1 MEEIDEPCAVC
12 TEQSAEVYKETGEDR
27 YRVICPYCGDYSI
40 AGDASRSLA
49 SSPLGN
55 LRRLANAR
63 GWLRDNPGMLIR
75 VEELGL
81 LRTLRTPSV
90 AERAEK
96 LLIAIDKVYPSIG
109 TALRMNQFT
118 GNPESWCARS
128 WSLNTEELIYLLTI
142 YLTRTKG
149 WLVESAGKMEFD
161 RVMQIAPNGYDYL
174 EGLRLGGADKA
185 SGFCAMWFSPEVTA
199 IWTDAIKPAIN
210 AAGYDAVRIDGV
222 EHNNK
227 IDDEILANIRSS
239 RFVVAD
245 FTGERGGVY
254 FEAGFAMGLGLPV
267 IWTVREDALSKVH
280 FDNRQ
285 YNFIVWKPDDLAD
298 FAKRLQLRIEATIGR
313 GPVNPQA
320 T

>member
-1 MEEIDEPCAVC
+1 MNESDGGCVVC
-12 TEQSAEVYKETGEDR
+12 TEPSAEVYEDSGGAC
-27 YRVICPYCGDYSI
+27 YRVICPYCGEYFIS
-40 AGDASRSLA
+40 GEASRNLA
-49 SSPLGN
+49 DSPLSST
-55 LRRLANAR
+55 RQRTNAR
-63 GWLRDNPGMLIR
+63 GWLRDNPGVLIR

-96 LLIAIDKVYPSIG
+96 LLIAIDRAYPSIG
-109 TALRMNQFT
+109 TALNMREFR
-118 GNPESWCARS
+118 GNPAPWCARS
-128 WSLNTEELIYLLTI
+128 WSSSNPDELIYLLTI
-142 YLTRTKG
+142 YMTRTKG
-149 WLVESAGKMEFD
+149 WLVESGGID
-161 RVMQIAPNGYDYL
+161 SGMQIAPNGYDHL
-174 EGLRLGGADKA
+174 EGLRLGGVDRAN
-185 SGFCAMWFSPEVTA
+185 GFCAMWFNAEVAA

-210 AAGYDAVRIDGV
+210 AAGYDAVRIDGI

-267 IWTVREDALSKVH
+267 IWTVREDALAKVH

-285 YNFIVWKPDDLAD
+285 YNFIVWKTEDLSD
-298 FAKRLQLRIEATIGR
+298 FARRLQLRIEATIGR

-320 T
+320 N

>member
-1 MEEIDEPCAVC
+1 MEEIDGACVVC
-12 TEQSAEVYKETGEDR
+12 TEESAEVYQDSGNDR
-27 YRVICPYCGDYSI
+27 YKVICPYCGDYLISD
-40 AGDASRSLA
+40 DASRTLA
-49 SSPLGN
+49 SSPITN
-55 LRRLANAR
+55 IRQRTNAR
-63 GWLRDNPGMLIR
+63 SWVRENRGLLIR
-75 VEELGL
+75 VEDLGP

-96 LLIAIDKVYPSIG
+96 LLIAIDKTYPSIG
-109 TALRMNQFT
+109 AELTKRLFT
-118 GNPESWCARS
+118 GNPAQWCARS
-128 WSLNTEELIYLLTI
+128 WSANPAELSYLLTV
-142 YLTRTKG
+142 YMTKTKG
-149 WLVESAGKMEFD
+149 WLLDSDENFTSTMH
-161 RVMQIAPNGYDYL
+161 IAPNGYDHL
-174 EGLRLGGADKA
+174 EELRLGGADRV
-185 SGFCAMWFSPEVTA
+185 SGFCAMWFNEEVAA

-267 IWTVREDALSKVH
+267 IWTVREDALTEVH

-285 YNFIVWKPDDLAD
+285 YNFIVWKPEDLPELT
-298 FAKRLQLRIEATIGR
+298 KRLQLRIEATIGR
-313 GPVNPQA
+313 GPVTPQA
-320 T
+320 N